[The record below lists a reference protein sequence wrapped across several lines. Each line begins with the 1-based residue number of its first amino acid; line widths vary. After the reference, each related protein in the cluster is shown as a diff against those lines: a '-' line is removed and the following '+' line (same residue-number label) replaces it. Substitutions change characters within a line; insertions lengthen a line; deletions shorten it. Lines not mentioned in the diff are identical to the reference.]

1 MQTHNFIRDS
11 KGQGMDQSVTPICSC
26 GWKGYAEEAH
36 NDYMY
41 TNLKE
46 QEEKHIKDALFFV
59 EKLATEFCDQYMY
72 KQGTKTRR
80 EAHNAFCVGFSFGKK
95 FKEN

>member
-1 MQTHNFIRDS
+1 MKTHNITRDS
-11 KGQGMDQSVTPICSC
+11 KGQGMDQSITPICSC

-46 QEEKHIKDALFFV
+46 QEDKHLKDSA
-59 EKLATEFCDQYMY
+59 E
-72 KQGTKTRR
+72 
-80 EAHNAFCVGFSFGKK
+80 
-95 FKEN
+95 ENK